1 MTLDKIYNMD
11 CLEGMRQIEDGTI
24 DLIVTDPPY
33 NIGKEKE
40 LGKTWDIIDNYQEWM
55 LDVFKRRLTRKY

>member
-33 NIGKEKE
+33 NIGKERNSAR
-40 LGKTWDIIDNYQEWM
+40 LGTSSTIIKNGC
-55 LDVFKRRLTRKY
+55 LTYSRSVNGY